1 MKQKLPTKIL
11 SLVLAFSIILSFC
24 TVIPAGALDSSS
36 DTSDTRGKLSMAY
49 LGTGEMP
56 EATAQEIP
64 TDTLEWTVGQKF
76 WVGLYISDTK
86 KMDTAIASTLTTF
99 DRASLFEIGDGKD
112 ATGGLFSIAAGLIYS
127 GEYLKPAE
135 VDPDLYG
142 TGDTATDFGEH
153 MFAGI
158 QMTPQWETLGV
169 RYAVDGVTAFGDSP
183 LVHES
188 AEDIAITTSPKALA
202 WSVTSSNVTNRIWRN
217 KSTLTDDPLYLI
229 VAQFEVIKKPAAG
242 VKAIAAARNAGQLTI
257 QTGTDGSRWGGQ
269 WNKTRSTTPE
279 ENIKNFFDYTGDL
292 DLFPAGA
299 SIQTGIKVKDST
311 TPTLTFIAEKAITD
325 PIASIQKV
333 FDSGDPE
340 DVASTDVK
348 YYYSTTDKGA
358 ASFAAAD
365 LATGFTQVTLT
376 NGIPKVEN
384 NFLYASDGKFAIKL
398 GALTVNDATVDTITS
413 VTATPGTVYNGD
425 NVVFA
430 DGKFQVKGKLT
441 NGKDYT
447 YTTAAQLASSGL
459 AFYKDSNCTVTDLG
473 TYTVGANKTS
483 DTNTFYVAKT
493 ADKTKKKEFNVT
505 VTYNSTVAQA
515 YGTPTLK
522 YNAGDTLA
530 TDTFKAKLATS
541 KSPSGAE
548 TEFSSFP
555 SNVTIVIA
563 DNDNNAKAAT
573 AITATTKV
581 QESDFGKFLYIVV
594 DNNGVKTVTKLSNTA
609 LSKKAGDTT
618 SITGNLTKTSYTYP
632 ETIDLSG
639 LNFTITNT
647 DDPSH
652 NYNKSIAQ
660 AITDGK
666 IDTVEIVKGSA
677 TITSTDKLTY
687 AQNGAVTLNFKKGG
701 AVVTS
706 KQVTLTV
713 NRKKLTVA
721 FTGTVADR
729 DYNGAT
735 DKTIGTP
742 SITATATTDVSG
754 DQASVPTV
762 PTINYSFADG
772 NVAYTGDTV
781 TGKAITAAFAT
792 SAVTTNDKYE
802 LVLPTGGATGIT
814 GKINP
819 KALDATVVTIVPQ
832 NKTATADL
840 TLTDA
845 ATTIST
851 SNKIGNDSVKI
862 TVSGTVA
869 KELLAE
875 AGAGK
880 AVTTPT
886 FKIDNKNYK
895 VGNITVTATVTNRK
909 LVSIAEDATKLP
921 ADLRYG
927 DTYPTTIEVTGN
939 FTDADG
945 SNPRTAT
952 VTADITEP
960 AGGWK
965 VGDNTVTV
973 TYTEGETKTTTVTIN
988 VKPKKINLSDIT
1000 FRATKQAGATEVTA
1014 NNTIADGVLVGDDV
1028 VTVKATTY
1036 TFDESKVNEE
1046 QDITVSGITLD
1057 GDNAGNYVIVDAD
1070 GNPITAETTAQGKG
1084 TINQGTTEAPTA
1096 INTSVN
1102 SSNGSITV
1110 TEPVTA
1116 GDKKVEYSFDGGL
1129 TWTDDATKSDIT
1141 PGTEYTI
1148 QARYKAAEDGST
1160 GASDVVTTTVKISQV
1175 RLFSVG
1181 DDAAT
1186 AKPQQTFYT
1195 AGTEFAEKNI
1205 TISRVSGTFSDKEGT
1220 TAVTFPLTLTSATTD
1235 LYVTIKRSSGGGGG
1249 STSYTVK
1256 FSAGSHGKITEG
1268 KATTSVVLG
1277 AKLKETALPTV
1288 TPDEGYRF
1296 IGWSADGETV
1306 VDPTTITISKALSL
1320 TALYEE
1326 DKVEPTPTPTPLIKN
1341 NLKPYASGYDDGMFL
1356 PNDYITRAELASMIA
1371 RLIEGDDIS
1380 NSYRAS
1386 FADVD
1391 NAWYNKYI
1399 GYLEDKDVLSGYEDG
1414 TFRPNNSVTRGE
1426 MCAIIV
1432 RAQRFGLIPVDGM
1445 FTDVTDEDWAKNY
1458 ITTLASMNIVS
1469 GYEDGTFGT
1478 YSPITRAET
1487 VAIINRVLEPSTP
1500 VITFT
1505 PLDIAGHWAEADIM
1519 LAVNERQLKN
1529 AVTEP
1534 TATPEATPEVTA
1546 EPTDAPET
1554 TPEATV
1560 EPTAT
1565 PAA

>member
-1 MKQKLPTKIL
+1 MKQKLSTKIL

-56 EATAQEIP
+56 EAEAQEIP
-64 TDTLEWTVGQKF
+64 TDTLEWNVGQKF

-142 TGDTATDFGEH
+142 TGNTATDFGEH
-153 MFAGI
+153 MMAGI
-158 QMTPQWETLGV
+158 QMTPQWNNPTLGS
-169 RYAVDGVTAFGDSP
+169 RYAVDGVTAFGDAP
-183 LVHES
+183 LAHES
-188 AEDIAITTSPKALA
+188 AEDIAITADPKTLA

-217 KSTLTDDPLYLI
+217 KGTLTNDPVYLM
-229 VAQFEVIKKPAAG
+229 VAQFQVIKKPAAG

-340 DVASTDVK
+340 DVASADVK
-348 YYYSTTDKGA
+348 YYYSATDKGA

-473 TYTVGANKTS
+473 TYTVSAGKDTT
-483 DTNTFYVAKT
+483 DTNTFYIAKT
-493 ADKTKKKEFNVT
+493 ADKTKKKDFNVT
-505 VTYNSTVAQA
+505 VTYNKTVAQA
-515 YGTPTLK
+515 TGTPTLK
-522 YNAGDTLA
+522 YNEGDTLA
-530 TDTFKAKLATS
+530 TDTFKVKLSTLKNTTGTDTNFNAL
-541 KSPSGAE
+541 
-548 TEFSSFP
+548 P

-563 DNDNNAKAAT
+563 DNDNNAKTAT
-573 AITATTKV
+573 AITASTTVKA
-581 QESDFGKFLYIVV
+581 SDFNKYLYIVV

-609 LSKKAGDTT
+609 LSQKAGDNYAL
-618 SITGNLTKTSYTYP
+618 TGTLKATAATYP
-632 ETIDLSG
+632 GKLNIDEL
-639 LNFTITNT
+639 
-647 DDPSH
+647 
-652 NYNKSIAQ
+652 KVK
-660 AITDGK
+660 ITDGDTGATK
-666 IDTVEIVKGSA
+666 SEKSLADAGATVQIVDGTTVLANNVTKDTV
-677 TITSTDKLTY
+677 ITPAMSGKTLK
-687 AQNGAVTLNFKKGG
+687 VTVDGKE
-701 AVVTS
+701 
-706 KQVTLTV
+706 LTV
-713 NRKKLTVA
+713 K
-721 FTGTVADR
+721 
-729 DYNGAT
+729 
-735 DKTIGTP
+735 
-742 SITATATTDVSG
+742 
-754 DQASVPTV
+754 V
-762 PTINYSFADG
+762 PTIAKKKVSLTATSGAAITKVYDKTNALPASANITYGVDG
-772 NVAYTGDTV
+772 LETGD
-781 TGKAITAAFAT
+781 
-792 SAVTTNDKYE
+792 N
-802 LVLPTGGATGIT
+802 
-814 GKINP
+814 
-819 KALDATVVTIVPQ
+819 
-832 NKTATADL
+832 
-840 TLTDA
+840 
-845 ATTIST
+845 
-851 SNKIGNDSVKI
+851 
-862 TVSGTVA
+862 
-869 KELLAE
+869 
-875 AGAGK
+875 AG
-880 AVTTPT
+880 
-886 FKIDNKNYK
+886 
-895 VGNITVTATVTNRK
+895 TVTANAVYSNVNKGENIAITISAPASNSADFNSKYEFNTTMPTTVKGAITPATLKITNITKITTAQRNTSQSGPFK
-909 LVSIAEDATKLP
+909 KTGETANQGQFTADATKKLYAGDQVTITYDVEFTE
-921 ADLRYG
+921 ADIKAGANTEVNVTVSNVAITGGTSKDNYTLDSAVPTAKGKVTKRVLSSIKNPVVPTDLTYG
-927 DTYPTTIEVTGN
+927 DVYPTMIQV
-939 FTDADG
+939 
-945 SNPRTAT
+945 TAT
-952 VTADITEP
+952 FEGGVADDTAEANITEP
-960 AGGWK
+960 TGGWK

-973 TYTEGETKTTTVTIN
+973 TYEEGGVTKTTTATIN
-988 VKPKKINLSDIT
+988 VAPKKINLSYIT
-1000 FRATKQAGATEVTA
+1000 FRATKQAGAAEVTA

-1028 VTVKATTY
+1028 VTVKAATY

-1057 GDNAGNYVIVDAD
+1057 GDNAGNYVIVDGD

-1181 DDAAT
+1181 DDSAT

-1195 AGTEFAEKNI
+1195 AGTEFVEKNI
-1205 TISRVSGTFSDKEGT
+1205 TISRVTGTFTDKEGT

-1235 LYVTIKRSSGGGGG
+1235 LYVTVKRGGGGGGG

-1277 AKLKETALPTV
+1277 AKLKATALPTI

-1306 VDPTTITISKALSL
+1306 VDPTTITVSKALSL

-1371 RLIEGDDIS
+1371 RLINGDDIS
-1380 NSYRAS
+1380 NSYKAS

-1391 NAWYNKYI
+1391 DTWYNKYI

-1432 RAQRFGLIPVDGM
+1432 RAQRYGLIPVDGM
-1445 FTDVTDEDWAKNY
+1445 FTDVTDEDWAKTY

-1487 VAIINRVLEPSTP
+1487 VAIINRVLEPSVP

>member
-1 MKQKLPTKIL
+1 MRIKRGLALFL
-11 SLVLAFSIILSFC
+11 SLMLAFTVVPISGFAAGGLTGSEKAKIVFESMRYKDGLVPDRTDEYWLNDNGSRAREPIVETSALPAEGLAVDQYLMLGIKLVGMNNITEASAGLNSVKTVFQYNTEYLELIENTSATMTENTTDRLGGRNNNQLLKQGYSIEVTAPEGI
-24 TVIPAGALDSSS
+24 AGEGMKAYALNFKVPS
-36 DTSDTRGKLSMAY
+36 L
-49 LGTGEMP
+49 
-56 EATAQEIP
+56 
-64 TDTLEWTVGQKF
+64 
-76 WVGLYISDTK
+76 
-86 KMDTAIASTLTTF
+86 ASTPF
-99 DRASLFEIGDGKD
+99 KG
-112 ATGGLFSIAAGLIYS
+112 ATD
-127 GEYLKPAE
+127 EYLAVVEFKVLKTP
-135 VDPDLYG
+135 VG
-142 TGDTATDFGEH
+142 GATKDKVLS
-153 MFAGI
+153 I
-158 QMTPQWETLGV
+158 
-169 RYAVDGVTAFGDSP
+169 
-183 LVHES
+183 
-188 AEDIAITTSPKALA
+188 ITTSDQNIINFGVGGTSGSYEPNIPGANVFDIIEFDDNVGNGIFPKGLA
-202 WSVTSSNVTNRIWRN
+202 T
-217 KSTLTDDPLYLI
+217 
-229 VAQFEVIKKPAAG
+229 
-242 VKAIAAARNAGQLTI
+242 
-257 QTGTDGSRWGGQ
+257 
-269 WNKTRSTTPE
+269 
-279 ENIKNFFDYTGDL
+279 
-292 DLFPAGA
+292 
-299 SIQTGIKVKDST
+299 QTGIKVKDST

-340 DVASTDVK
+340 DVASADVK
-348 YYYSTTDKGA
+348 YYYSATDKGA

-365 LATGFTQVTLT
+365 LATGFTQVTLP

-473 TYTVGANKTS
+473 TYNVSAGKDTT

-493 ADKTKKKEFNVT
+493 ADKTKKKDFNVT
-505 VTYNSTVAQA
+505 VTYNKTVAQA
-515 YGTPTLK
+515 TGTPTLK
-522 YNAGDTLA
+522 YNEGDTLA
-530 TDTFKAKLATS
+530 TDTFKVKLSTLKNTTGTDTNFNAL
-541 KSPSGAE
+541 
-548 TEFSSFP
+548 P

-563 DNDNNAKAAT
+563 DNDNNAKTAT
-573 AITATTKV
+573 AITASTTVKA
-581 QESDFGKFLYIVV
+581 SDFNKYLYIVV

-609 LSKKAGDTT
+609 LSQKAGDNYAL
-618 SITGNLTKTSYTYP
+618 TGTLKATAATYP
-632 ETIDLSG
+632 GKLNIDEL
-639 LNFTITNT
+639 
-647 DDPSH
+647 
-652 NYNKSIAQ
+652 KVK
-660 AITDGK
+660 ITDGDTGALK
-666 IDTVEIVKGSA
+666 SEKSLADAGATVQIVDGTTVLANNVTKDTV
-677 TITSTDKLTY
+677 ITPAMSGKTLK
-687 AQNGAVTLNFKKGG
+687 VTVDGKE
-701 AVVTS
+701 
-706 KQVTLTV
+706 LTV
-713 NRKKLTVA
+713 
-721 FTGTVADR
+721 
-729 DYNGAT
+729 
-735 DKTIGTP
+735 
-742 SITATATTDVSG
+742 
-754 DQASVPTV
+754 TV
-762 PTINYSFADG
+762 PTIAKKKVSLTAVSGAAITKVYDKTNALPASANITYGVDG
-772 NVAYTGDTV
+772 LETGD
-781 TGKAITAAFAT
+781 
-792 SAVTTNDKYE
+792 N
-802 LVLPTGGATGIT
+802 
-814 GKINP
+814 
-819 KALDATVVTIVPQ
+819 
-832 NKTATADL
+832 
-840 TLTDA
+840 
-845 ATTIST
+845 
-851 SNKIGNDSVKI
+851 
-862 TVSGTVA
+862 
-869 KELLAE
+869 
-875 AGAGK
+875 AG
-880 AVTTPT
+880 
-886 FKIDNKNYK
+886 
-895 VGNITVTATVTNRK
+895 TVTANAVYSNVNKGENIAITISAPASNSADFNSKYEFNTTMPTTVKGAITPATLKITNITKITTAQQNTSQSGPFKKTGETANQGQFTADATKKLYAGDQVTITYDVEFTEADIKAGANTEVNVTVSNVAITGGTSKDNYTLDSAVPTAKGKVTNRV
-909 LVSIAEDATKLP
+909 LSSIKNPVVPT
-921 ADLRYG
+921 DLTYG
-927 DTYPTTIEVTGN
+927 DVYPTTIQV
-939 FTDADG
+939 
-945 SNPRTAT
+945 TAT
-952 VTADITEP
+952 FEGGVADDTVEANITEP
-960 AGGWK
+960 TGGWK

-973 TYTEGETKTTTVTIN
+973 TYEEKTTTATIN
-988 VKPKKINLSDIT
+988 VAPKKINLSDIT

-1028 VTVKATTY
+1028 VTVKAATY

-1057 GDNAGNYVIVDAD
+1057 GDNAGNYVIVDGE

-1181 DDAAT
+1181 DDSAT

-1195 AGTEFAEKNI
+1195 AGTEFVEKNI
-1205 TISRVSGTFSDKEGT
+1205 TISRVSGTFTDKEGT

-1235 LYVTIKRSSGGGGG
+1235 LYVTVKRGGGGGGG

-1277 AKLKETALPTV
+1277 AKLKATALPTI

-1306 VDPTTITISKALSL
+1306 VDPTTITVSKALSL

-1371 RLIEGDDIS
+1371 RLINGDDIS
-1380 NSYRAS
+1380 NSYKAS

-1391 NAWYNKYI
+1391 DTWYNKYI

-1432 RAQRFGLIPVDGM
+1432 RAQRYGLIPVDGM
-1445 FTDVTDEDWAKNY
+1445 FTDVTDEDWAKTY

-1487 VAIINRVLEPSTP
+1487 VAIINRVLEPSVP